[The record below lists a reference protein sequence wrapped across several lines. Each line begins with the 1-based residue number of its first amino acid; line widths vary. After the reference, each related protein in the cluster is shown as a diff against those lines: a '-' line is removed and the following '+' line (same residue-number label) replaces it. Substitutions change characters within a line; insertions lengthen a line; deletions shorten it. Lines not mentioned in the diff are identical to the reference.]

1 MKFRDR
7 VKELRRVRASE
18 LKPHPKNWRTHSRFQ
33 QDVWRGLLNEIG
45 VAGAVLAR
53 ELPDGSLQLIDGHL
67 RAATTPS
74 ATLPV
79 LVLDLD
85 DTEAEKLLLTHD
97 PLGSLAGVDEKR
109 LAGLL
114 EGARADTVAVDE
126 LLEKLRGATDS
137 ELPAQLPP
145 EVEIHP
151 SYQVVIEVETEPQQ
165 REIYER
171 MRKEGYRCRVLT
183 L

>member
-1 MKFRDR
+1 M
-7 VKELRRVRASE
+7 
-18 LKPHPKNWRTHSRFQ
+18 
-33 QDVWRGLLNEIG
+33 
-45 VAGAVLAR
+45 
-53 ELPDGSLQLIDGHL
+53 
-67 RAATTPS
+67 
-74 ATLPV
+74 
-79 LVLDLD
+79 
-85 DTEAEKLLLTHD
+85 
-97 PLGSLAGVDEKR
+97 LGSLAGVDEKR